1 MYRRF
6 NYTLFPDSN
15 CNISVLQVCFGLGCI
30 PIYRSVSV
38 AFCAMLGMVLR
49 ISLFTIH
56 YKYGYQKEKNA
67 FDKSNPFLLR
77 LNVLLIKTIQFLDRK
92 NQIERQRIIK
102 GQDNIWF
109 QYLS

>member
-1 MYRRF
+1 MC
-6 NYTLFPDSN
+6 YTF
-15 CNISVLQVCFGLGCI
+15 FGLGCI
-30 PIYRSVSV
+30 PIYRSVSD

-56 YKYGYQKEKNA
+56 YKYGYQKDKNA

-77 LNVLLIKTIQFLDRK
+77 LNVSLIKTIQFLDRK

-102 GQDNIWF
+102 GLDNIWF
-109 QYLS
+109 QYLSKSAHLDIFN